1 MTEDLIL
8 MERLETRANKDVFVI
23 KVCLGFCLGFGLKA
37 GVDVPE
43 AIEAI
48 AASLVHSNS
57 ADVTTVC
64 GSCSIQ

>member
-23 KVCLGFCLGFGLKA
+23 KVCLGFCLGFGMRA
-37 GVDVPE
+37 GADVPE
-43 AIEAI
+43 TIEII
-48 AASLVHSNS
+48 AASLVTSNS
-57 ADVTTVC
+57 ASVITVC